1 MTDPVGNNSFWLWRW
16 LLHRLSQH
24 QSLSTTTVLF
34 RTTFTQTLILNQL
47 TFCSIYILCWRWD
60 LQDAVCIWYKISS
73 DKINFCLAG
82 KNNLSYI
89 IIVRTVPDGDLEIRE
104 RGRSSR
110 PLDNGGGGGGG
121 GGRAVSKKFLLVLWV
136 SWQFG
141 LKIGGGG
148 RAPPLDPP
156 LALKVHL

>member
-1 MTDPVGNNSFWLWRW
+1 MFQSWYNSFWRWRW
-16 LLHRLSQH
+16 LLHRLSKH

-60 LQDAVCIWYKISS
+60 LQDVVCIWFQISS

-89 IIVRTVPDGDLEIRE
+89 IIVRTVPDLDLEIRE
-104 RGRSSR
+104 RRWSSR
-110 PLDNGGGGGGG
+110 PLENGGGGGDSLQKIFVGSLGLMTVWSENRGG
-121 GGRAVSKKFLLVLWV
+121 GPLLWIHHWL
-136 SWQFG
+136 
-141 LKIGGGG
+141 
-148 RAPPLDPP
+148 
-156 LALKVHL
+156 

>member
-1 MTDPVGNNSFWLWRW
+1 MFQSWYNSFWLWRW
-16 LLHRLSQH
+16 LLHRLSKH

-60 LQDAVCIWYKISS
+60 LQDAVCIWFKISS

-89 IIVRTVPDGDLEIRE
+89 IIVRTVPDLDLEIRE
-104 RGRSSR
+104 RGRSST
-110 PLDNGGGGGGG
+110 PLENGGGSLQKIFVGSLGLMTVWSENRGAG
-121 GGRAVSKKFLLVLWV
+121 PLLWIHHWL
-136 SWQFG
+136 
-141 LKIGGGG
+141 
-148 RAPPLDPP
+148 
-156 LALKVHL
+156 

>member
-1 MTDPVGNNSFWLWRW
+1 MFQSWYNSFWLWRW
-16 LLHRLSQH
+16 LLHRLSKH

-60 LQDAVCIWYKISS
+60 LQDAVCIWFKISS

-89 IIVRTVPDGDLEIRE
+89 IIVRTVPDLDLEIRE

-110 PLDNGGGGGGG
+110 PLENGGGDSLQKIFVGSLRLMTVWSENRGGGP
-121 GGRAVSKKFLLVLWV
+121 LLWIHHWL
-136 SWQFG
+136 
-141 LKIGGGG
+141 
-148 RAPPLDPP
+148 
-156 LALKVHL
+156 

>member
-1 MTDPVGNNSFWLWRW
+1 MFQSWYNSFWLWRW
-16 LLHRLSQH
+16 LLHRLSKH

-47 TFCSIYILCWRWD
+47 TFCRIYILCWRWD
-60 LQDAVCIWYKISS
+60 LQDVVCIWFKISS

-89 IIVRTVPDGDLEIRE
+89 IIVRTVPDLDLEIRE
-104 RGRSSR
+104 RRRSSR
-110 PLDNGGGGGGG
+110 PLENGGGGGT
-121 GGRAVSKKFLLVLWV
+121 VSKKFLSVLWA

-141 LKIGGGG
+141 LKIGEAGPSSGSTTG
-148 RAPPLDPP
+148 SRSAP
-156 LALKVHL
+156 VIM